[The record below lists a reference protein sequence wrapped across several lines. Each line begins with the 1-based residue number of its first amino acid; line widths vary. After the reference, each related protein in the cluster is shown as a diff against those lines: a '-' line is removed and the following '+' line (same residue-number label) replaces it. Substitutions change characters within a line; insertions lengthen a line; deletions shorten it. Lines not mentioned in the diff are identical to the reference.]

1 MTKQNTA
8 VIQQSDNDLIFVKI
22 AIFDTKFHF
31 FVPNIPILSLNC
43 QFLNKVRGLK
53 KNFRGVSS
61 EERGLKEN
69 FRGVSPREIGLKKN
83 FRGVSPKEIG
93 LKKNFRGVSPKE
105 IGLKKNFRGVS
116 PREIGLKTFLFRQNN
131 DKN

>member
-61 EERGLKEN
+61 EERGLK
-69 FRGVSPREIGLKKN
+69 KN
-83 FRGVSPKEIG
+83 FRGVSSKEIG
-93 LKKNFRGVSPKE
+93 Q
-105 IGLKKNFRGVS
+105 
-116 PREIGLKTFLFRQNN
+116 KTFLFGQNN
-131 DKN
+131 DKIAICL

>member
-61 EERGLKEN
+61 GER
-69 FRGVSPREIGLKKN
+69 GLKKN
-83 FRGVSPKEIG
+83 FRGVSSGERG
-93 LKKNFRGVSPKE
+93 QKKNFSGVSS
-105 IGLKKNFRGVS
+105 G
-116 PREIGLKTFLFRQNN
+116 EIGLKTFLFRQNN
-131 DKN
+131 DKNWVKKWICKHFFLVLEHIGIVFGLYYDTI